1 MGWDH
6 FYNLAL
12 EGGIMVLARHSA
24 FTPQDFQKAMGF
36 SIGFDSLFDRLF
48 DMDTTRDS
56 GYPPYNI
63 RKVNELQYV
72 IELALAG
79 FSKDDIEVEVTEGQL
94 AIRSKKLEEK
104 TEVNSDDSFVH
115 KGIAKRS
122 FMRQFTLSDD
132 IIVKGAD
139 LKDGMLIIDLEK
151 VIPDEKKPRLIQIG
165 SK

>member
-1 MGWDH
+1 MLH
-6 FYNLAL
+6 
-12 EGGIMVLARHSA
+12 LARHSA
-24 FTPQDFQKAMGF
+24 FTPQDLQKMMGF
-36 SIGFDSLFDRLF
+36 SVGFDSIFDRFF

-63 RKVNELQYV
+63 RKINEAQYV
-72 IELALAG
+72 IEIALAG
-79 FSKDDIEVEVTEGQL
+79 FSKDDIEVEVTEGSL
-94 AIRSKKLEEK
+94 AVRSKKEEE
-104 TEVNSDDSFVH
+104 TNGDDSFVH

-122 FMRQFTLSDD
+122 FLRSWTLSDD
-132 IIVKGAD
+132 IFVKGAD

>member
-139 LKDGMLIIDLEK
+139 LKYGMLIIDLEK

>member
-1 MGWDH
+1 
-6 FYNLAL
+6 
-12 EGGIMVLARHSA
+12 MVLARHSA